1 MAQSLVDKF
10 KQAMSA
16 DEEQQSSSLLKQVD
30 AAVTLSWKQS
40 IPMLWTL
47 NITGFAIF
55 YSLGSLVSICSSTVF
70 LMGPVKQCQRMF
82 EQHRVLATSVFL
94 IAIVLTLFL
103 AFKFGNAGLC
113 LIMILIQLAAL
124 LWTILQAHI
133 SWRSVPAKPTQQCKA
148 AQKEEVDGYRY
159 AGGAKSAS
167 TGRGGYNR
175 AGGSQGGRDREYSRG
190 PRWDEGGRE
199 GDEEGGEE
207 AAMGGGSAGQRDAD
221 PRARIL
227 GADTAFATAKAAAT
241 ACTRHLTAP
250 PVPHVGSL
258 CLLPQEQEISTLI
271 IKAPGWR
278 SLDQL
283 VQARGTE
290 LDAENFSNIIYK
302 VASEAAPT
310 APDDLE
316 EYNALLRAL
325 LGWIVQ
331 LLPTFRPYQVMRTLD
346 AMSYIQLYNPD
357 VVTGLLD
364 KVKSQLGN
372 LMPADLCLL
381 LTFCLKLQHAPDA
394 DWFQEFYRLAS
405 RTVATWYAQD
415 LSTALAAV
423 TQLGSCPPTEWMD
436 VAAQGIMKQA
446 GYFTNRSQIAVAVA
460 LMQVCQASEW
470 QPSQEVVDALITGR
484 SQQML
489 SPPGYTLEELAKLVW
504 ATTAFTARPGPA
516 WFAALELAIVRK
528 MNYGNPDTIASLCS
542 YLSEKLQHPCGPEL
556 QDRLQRYYTRVMYDT
571 SADNLARI
579 LYMLAYSSFKPSDKW
594 LDDALI
600 YMKTVIRTC
609 TAEGLVLVYNAL
621 PLLGSGRR
629 LSDVGE
635 LYAEKVP
642 PEEVSMT
649 ESE

>member
-1 MAQSLVDKF
+1 MPNNSIKGISPR
-10 KQAMSA
+10 SA
-16 DEEQQSSSLLKQVD
+16 
-30 AAVTLSWKQS
+30 LS
-40 IPMLWTL
+40 P
-47 NITGFAIF
+47 
-55 YSLGSLVSICSSTVF
+55 
-70 LMGPVKQCQRMF
+70 
-82 EQHRVLATSVFL
+82 
-94 IAIVLTLFL
+94 
-103 AFKFGNAGLC
+103 
-113 LIMILIQLAAL
+113 
-124 LWTILQAHI
+124 
-133 SWRSVPAKPTQQCKA
+133 
-148 AQKEEVDGYRY
+148 
-159 AGGAKSAS
+159 
-167 TGRGGYNR
+167 
-175 AGGSQGGRDREYSRG
+175 
-190 PRWDEGGRE
+190 
-199 GDEEGGEE
+199 E
-207 AAMGGGSAGQRDAD
+207 AAEKR
-221 PRARIL
+221 
-227 GADTAFATAKAAAT
+227 K
-241 ACTRHLTAP
+241 
-250 PVPHVGSL
+250 
-258 CLLPQEQEISTLI
+258 EISTLI

-357 VVTGLLD
+357 
-364 KVKSQLGN
+364 
-372 LMPADLCLL
+372 
-381 LTFCLKLQHAPDA
+381 
-394 DWFQEFYRLAS
+394 FYRLTS

-423 TQLGSCPPTEWMD
+423 TQLGNCPPTEWMD

-489 SPPGYTLEELAKLVW
+489 TPPGYTLEELAKLVW

-516 WFAALELAIVRK
+516 
-528 MNYGNPDTIASLCS
+528 YGNPDTIASLCS

-629 LSDVGE
+629 LSD
-635 LYAEKVP
+635 
-642 PEEVSMT
+642 
-649 ESE
+649 